1 VVCQVDQKHHFG
13 YNVCIVNKKEQK
25 MVGLTIVEG
34 DVIRAYDFKPMV
46 GREDCFI
53 EGEVIDAHST
63 EQGYQAYKIRVT
75 RDSWEPE
82 GEQGRKGIEMFVP
95 WRVSFNEF
103 QGRVMNLSR

>member
-1 VVCQVDQKHHFG
+1 MD
-13 YNVCIVNKKEQK
+13 
-25 MVGLTIVEG
+25 GLTIVEG

-63 EQGYQAYKIRVT
+63 EQGYQAYRIRVT
-75 RDSWEPE
+75 RDSWEPK
-82 GEQGRKGIEMFVP
+82 GEQGRVGIEMFVP
-95 WRVSFNEF
+95 WRVSFSEF